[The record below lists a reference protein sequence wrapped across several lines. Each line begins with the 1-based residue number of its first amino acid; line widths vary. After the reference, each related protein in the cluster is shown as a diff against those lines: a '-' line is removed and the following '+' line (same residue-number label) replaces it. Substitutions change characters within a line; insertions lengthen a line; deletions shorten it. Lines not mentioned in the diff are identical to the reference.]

1 MDVSIRPYGET
12 DAGVTLSVFRS
23 AIRVTA
29 AADYSQEQI
38 EAWASGD
45 VDLADWH
52 AMRAARNT
60 VVALVDGAV
69 VGFTDVDESGYIDML
84 FVDPS
89 HGGCGVATALMDW
102 ILCDARCRGVSS
114 LTTHASITAR
124 SFFEAHSF
132 VVIEERHP
140 VIRGVVLRNYS
151 MSRAL

>member
-1 MDVSIRPYGET
+1 MDVAIRPYGET

-38 EAWASGD
+38 AAWACGD

-52 AMRAARNT
+52 AMRAACHT

-69 VGFTDVDESGYIDML
+69 AGFTDVDESGYIDML

-89 HGGCGVATALMDW
+89 HGRRGIATTLMKW
-102 ILCDARCRGVSS
+102 ILRDARCRGVSS

-124 SFFEAHSF
+124 AFFEAHSF
-132 VVIEERHP
+132 VVVEERHP
-140 VIRGVVLRNYS
+140 VIRGVALRNYS
-151 MSRAL
+151 MRRAL